1 METKKQ
7 NSVAFRLPTEIIDRL
22 NQLKPKGST
31 TASVITM
38 LLTHYE
44 DYNNKILPKD
54 IEIAE
59 RLARIEKLLRVDMS
73 MHAEI
78 LADNGKFAE
87 INLPEN
93 E

>member
-1 METKKQ
+1 MEQKKQ

-22 NQLKPKGST
+22 NKLKPKGAT
-31 TASVITM
+31 TASVINM
-38 LLTHYE
+38 LLQHYE
-44 DYNNKILPKD
+44 DYNNSVLPKD
-54 IEIAE
+54 NEIAE

-73 MHAEI
+73 MHAEV

-87 INLPEN
+87 IEIPEK